1 MDSVNTKK
9 SILETLQMN
18 QKKLEDFG
26 VNEIGLFGSY
36 LRNEATEKSDI
47 DLLVNISR
55 EKKTFR
61 NFMSLSY
68 FLEELFNRK
77 VELVTKQ
84 SLSPYIGPHI
94 LNSVE
99 YVAFTSWVIKTH
111 TSWKDTVAK
120 DIPFVKEWIKQII
133 KSNNPE

>member
-9 SILETLQMN
+9 TILETLQMN

-36 LRNEATEKSDI
+36 LRNEATEDSDI

-84 SLSPYIGPHI
+84 SLSPFIGPHI

-99 YVAFTSWVIKTH
+99 YVAFTS
-111 TSWKDTVAK
+111 
-120 DIPFVKEWIKQII
+120 
-133 KSNNPE
+133 